1 MSASTLNNFDEAAWT
16 KSISELIR
24 RASTQLPDDVYSA
37 LQNAAASA
45 EVARA
50 SSILSTICRNAEIAK
65 AKSTPMCQD
74 TGTLPFW
81 VETPYDISRNK
92 IAAAIRRAVADAT
105 KKGFLRQNTIMPVD
119 GASIADNVADGA
131 PSIHFEESEEVE
143 FVRISLLMKGGGCE
157 NMSCQYS
164 LPDATIGAGRD
175 LAGVRACV
183 LHAVWRAQGMGCAPG
198 ILGVCIGGDRAEGF
212 GRAKKQL
219 MRTLDDRSPDPILSQ
234 LEEKLLEEANTL
246 EIGPMG
252 LGGKTTLLGV
262 KIGGASRLPA
272 SFFVT
277 IAYSCWACR
286 RSTMTL
292 DVATGKEMEVRV

>member
-1 MSASTLNNFDEAAWT
+1 MGAMTNKSFNSEAWS
-16 KSISELIR
+16 KSILELIR
-24 RASTQLPDDVYSA
+24 RASTELPDDVFAALKSA
-37 LQNAAASA
+37 GEKA

-50 SSILSTICRNAEIAK
+50 ASILSTICRNAEIAK

-74 TGTLPFW
+74 TGTLTFW
-81 VETPYDISRNK
+81 VETPCDISRNK
-92 IAAAIRRAVADAT
+92 IAAAIRLAVAEAT
-105 KKGFLRQNTIMPVD
+105 KKGYLRQNTILPVD
-119 GASIADNVADGA
+119 GSSVSDNIADGA

-143 FVRISLLMKGGGCE
+143 FVRVSLLMKGGGCE

-164 LPDATIGAGRD
+164 LPDSTIGAGRD

-198 ILGVCIGGDRAEGF
+198 ILGVCIGGDRAEGYS
-212 GRAKKQL
+212 RAKKQL
-219 MRTLDDRSPDPILSQ
+219 LRKLSDQSPDPILSQ

-286 RSTMTL
+286 RSSMTI
-292 DVATGKEMEVRV
+292 DIVSGTETEVRI